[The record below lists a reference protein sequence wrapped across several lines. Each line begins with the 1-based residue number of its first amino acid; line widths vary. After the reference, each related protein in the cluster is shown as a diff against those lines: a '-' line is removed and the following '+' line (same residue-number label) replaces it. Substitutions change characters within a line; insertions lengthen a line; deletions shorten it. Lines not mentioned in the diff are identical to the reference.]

1 MHQYIFHITRK
12 DDWTK
17 ARFLG
22 AYMAD
27 SLASQGFI
35 HCSTQLQVVRTANA
49 FYHAQPDLVLLK
61 IEEERVKA
69 PIRYENLEG
78 GTAMF
83 PHIYGPLNLDAVLK
97 VADFPPQGDGT
108 FKFPAELER

>member
-1 MHQYIFHITRK
+1 MHQFIYHITKK
-12 DDWTK
+12 DEWNK
-17 ARFLG
+17 ARYLG

-49 FYHAQPDLVLLK
+49 YYSGQQDLVLLK

-69 PIRYENLEG
+69 TIRYENPQG

-83 PHIYGPLNLDAVLK
+83 PHIYGPLNIDAVQK
-97 VADFPPQGDGT
+97 YADFPPQPDGT
-108 FKFPAELER
+108 FKFPVELER